1 MYGVPVSERM
11 VMLLKGDYMGVVTGF
26 SLDKDA
32 LAKNFAMFTAA

>member
-1 MYGVPVSERM
+1 MYGVPVYERM

-32 LAKNFAMFTAA
+32 LAKNFEMFTAA